1 MKINVKHTLAAVALL
16 PALLPMGARA
26 QLVISDT
33 LNGAKSNLDWK
44 ALTGACLTAGNN
56 TGTVPACVGLPY
68 YGTTTQVGGTSGRLP
83 DAVGSGALRL
93 TNGDTTTGSNGNN
106 QTGAVV
112 SNFTFPS
119 NSGVQVTFETKT
131 YGGNAYRNGDGK
143 LSGAD
148 GIAFF
153 LMDGAVAPNVGG
165 NGGSIGYTCSNG
177 NGVYEGVT
185 GGYIGLGIDEFG
197 NFTNPGDATAT
208 GPGQKP
214 GSITLRGG
222 GSIAWAALNA
232 KYPTNYP
239 SSLSAAERESAVKNT
254 CKTGLV
260 QDWSGAG
267 TRNNPK
273 NKGSTTTT
281 ILDYP
286 LLATKQLDSTLEP
299 IYNQEATNLP
309 TRDRAVPI
317 TYSLSITQDGL
328 LSFQYSYN
336 GGIWQPVISDKSIIA
351 SNGPLPSTFR
361 FGFTSGTG
369 GGSNVHEITCFK
381 AAQISDT
388 AGSAGGNA
396 QQGSQVQAGTQIYV
410 PLFHPTNWWGQLTAQ
425 SLLVD
430 TTTNAVTIKQQANWD
445 ASCVL
450 TGGACS
456 ATNGTNTAPDP
467 ISGREILSWNGT
479 AGVPF
484 LYGNLSAT
492 QQAAI
497 GSDTDRVSY
506 LRGDRSK
513 EVTSSGTG
521 KFRVRKGV
529 LGDIMNS
536 SPSWVGYPAAKYTGA
551 WKDGINTSATMAENA
566 SGATTYASFSSTN
579 ATRTNVTYVGANDGM
594 LHGFR
599 AGAYTSAKVF
609 DNASTNDGK
618 ELIAYVPSAVVN
630 SIYSST
636 NAALDYSSTK
646 YAHNAYVD
654 ATPGTGDVFW
664 GNTWHTVLVGGLG
677 AGGNAG
683 GVLGDDL
690 STANGVI
697 YALDVSD
704 PSRFDESNAASLVL
718 GEWSSANLTCAG
730 ETPAT
735 CKNHLGSVMGAP
747 VIRRL
752 HDGKWAAIFGNG
764 VNSTSGTAG
773 IFIMS
778 FDPTSGAISFRFINT
793 NAKPVGATDPKN
805 GITNVS
811 AADLDGDNIADYVYA
826 GDLYGKL
833 WRFDLTSATATNW
846 TVGASPLI
854 STGKPI
860 TVSPVIGAVSP
871 ATGAARVVVSF
882 GTGRKVNQTLASAA
896 RFATG
901 TQTLYG
907 IWDWDM
913 SSWNGK
919 SASKYAALTGT
930 NTVDDSTLT
939 AQALTDYAGSN
950 GNISGYRTVTRNAV
964 CWKGSTTCTTASDNN
979 KYGWK
984 LDLPVT
990 IIDPVTGATKSEQII
1005 YDPVLAY
1012 GNVVVNTTIPAVDQ
1026 SVSCTSQPASG
1037 FTMAVALEGGAPPTS
1052 FFGSTTNNYT
1062 PANSQVV
1069 AGIGLSA
1076 TGSPLFFTSGSGKNT
1091 TTTMINNSTQTGS
1104 TDASGNTINGGA
1116 QSNKVD
1122 PTGSGKGKR
1131 LTWVKVR

>member
-33 LNGAKSNLDWK
+33 LNGAASTLDWK

-56 TGTVPACVGLPY
+56 TGKIPACVGLPY
-68 YGTTTQVGGTSGRLP
+68 YGTTTLVGGTNGRLP
-83 DAVGSGALRL
+83 DAVGKGALRL

-131 YGGNAYRNGDGK
+131 YGGNAYKNSDGK

-177 NGVYEGVT
+177 NGVYEGVV
-185 GGYIGLGIDEFG
+185 GGYVGLGIDEFG

-222 GSIAWAALNA
+222 GSISWAALNA
-232 KYPTNYP
+232 KNSTYYP
-239 SSLSAAERESAVKNT
+239 SSLSASDKEAAVKAT
-254 CKTGLV
+254 CKSGFLV
-260 QDWSGAG
+260 NYSGSQKTDANG
-267 TRNNPK
+267 NKIKDK
-273 NKGSTTTT
+273 NATTEPV
-281 ILDYP
+281 LDYP
-286 LLATKQLDSTLEP
+286 LLATKQLDSTNEP
-299 IYNQEATNLP
+299 IYNQEATDKPL
-309 TRDRAVPI
+309 RGLAVPI

-336 GGIWQPVISDKSIIA
+336 GGVWQPVITDKSIIA
-351 SNGPLPSTFR
+351 SNGPLPATFR

-425 SLLVD
+425 SLLVN

-456 ATNGTNTAPDP
+456 ATSGTNTAPDP
-467 ISGREILSWNGT
+467 ITGREIISWNGT
-479 AGVPF
+479 TGVPF
-484 LYGNLSAT
+484 LYNSLSAT
-492 QQAAI
+492 QKTAI
-497 GSDTDRVSY
+497 GDTDRVSY
-506 LRGDRSK
+506 LRGDRTQ
-513 EVTSSGTG
+513 EVTSTG
-521 KFRVRKGV
+521 GGKYRVRKGV

-536 SPSWVGYPAAKYTGA
+536 SPSWVGYPAASYNGA
-551 WKDGINTSATMAENA
+551 WKDGINTTATMPENA
-566 SGATTYASFSSTN
+566 TGATTYASFSSTN

-609 DNASTNDGK
+609 DTASSNDGK
-618 ELIAYVPSAVVN
+618 ELIAFVPSAVVN
-630 SIYSST
+630 SIYSTT
-636 NAALDYSSTK
+636 NSALDYSSTK

-664 GNTWHTVLVGGLG
+664 NNTWHTVLVGGLG

-683 GVLGDDL
+683 GVIGDDL
-690 STANGVI
+690 STSNGVL
-697 YALDVSD
+697 YALDVTD
-704 PSRFDESNAASLVL
+704 PSRFDEANASSLVL
-718 GEWSSANLTCAG
+718 GEWSSATLTCAG
-730 ETPAT
+730 ESPAT
-735 CKNHLGSVMGAP
+735 CKTHLGSVMGAP
-747 VIRRL
+747 LIRRL

-764 VNSTSGTAG
+764 VNSSSGTAG

-778 FDPTSGAISFRFINT
+778 FDPTSGATSFRFINT
-793 NAKPVGATDPKN
+793 NAKPANATLAKN

-811 AADLDGDNIADYVYA
+811 AADLDGDNVTDYVYA
-826 GDLYGKL
+826 GDLYGNL
-833 WRFDLTSATATNW
+833 WRFDLTAAAATSW

-854 STGKPI
+854 ATSKPI

-882 GTGRKVNQTLASAA
+882 GTGRKVNQTLSSAA
-896 RFATG
+896 KFATG
-901 TQTLYG
+901 TQSLYG
-907 IWDWDM
+907 VWDWDM
-913 SSWNGK
+913 ASWNGK
-919 SASKYAALTGT
+919 SATKYAALTGT
-930 NTVDDSTLT
+930 NTIDNSTLT
-939 AQALTDYAGSN
+939 VQTATDYTGSN

-964 CWKGSTTCTTASDNN
+964 CWKGSTTCTTASDN
-979 KYGWK
+979 KMYGWK
-984 LDLPVT
+984 LDLPVS
-990 IIDPVTGATKSEQII
+990 SEQIVF
-1005 YDPVLAY
+1005 DPVLAF
-1012 GNVVVNTTIPAVDQ
+1012 GLVVVNTTIPAVDQ
-1026 SVSCTSQPASG
+1026 SVSCASQPASG
-1037 FTMAVALEGGAPPTS
+1037 FTMALALEGGAPPTS

-1076 TGSPLFFTSGSGKNT
+1076 TGSPLFFTTGTGKNT

-1116 QSNKVD
+1116 QANQVD